1 MAVSVWVLEGAWQR
15 ALTVSRFYCFGL
27 LRYSKVEFSLLE
39 QADQRN
45 PSGYGLTSVDNG
57 LQPWV
62 LAIGIGHSKAIHNGV
77 RVRIEDDREN
87 RPRIALYVR
96 EVLQD
101 LRARGLD
108 ISAETVSRKPDAKPM
123 VVVQHYRIGT
133 PVIPFPKLSVYC
145 KKLMIE
151 GGQTG
156 NELQMWRIPNPRFP
170 LVTCW
175 SPSGNSNE
183 NPI

>member
-1 MAVSVWVLEGAWQR
+1 MVLPGFRRRSCHSPVDLTVLTVPRVLLERGQDAAQVPVMAVSVWVLEGVWQR
-15 ALTVSRFYCFGL
+15 ALTVSRFYRFGL
-27 LRYSKVEFSLLE
+27 LRYHKVELSLLE

-45 PSGYGLTSVDNG
+45 PSGDGLTSVHNG

-96 EVLQD
+96 EGLQD

-108 ISAETVSRKPDAKPM
+108 ISAEIVSRKPDAKPM
-123 VVVQHYRIGT
+123 VVVRHYRIGT
-133 PVIPFPKLSVYC
+133 PVIPFPKLLVYC
-145 KKLMIE
+145 
-151 GGQTG
+151 T
-156 NELQMWRIPNPRFP
+156 N
-170 LVTCW
+170 
-175 SPSGNSNE
+175 
-183 NPI
+183 